1 MKRLLG
7 GIFLALVIGVP
18 AYAALKAGGAAPDFS
33 TKASLA
39 GKEFDYSLKAALAK
53 GPVVVYFYP
62 SAFTGGCN
70 IEAHTFAET
79 KDKFEAAGA
88 TVIGVSRD
96 SIARLNAF
104 SADPQYCAGK
114 LAVASDADGSDR
126 EGIRSQEQS
135 RQAGLEGLARRGH
148 RPRLHGADD
157 LRDQA
162 GSTRS
167 RRRVLVG
174 RRQDHAGGP
183 RGEAYSKRC
192 SNWQRSRT
200 RALGLRTTGR
210 RAEARAPLSTYLPT
224 AYCLLPAG
232 S

>member
-7 GIFLALVIGVP
+7 GIFLAVLIGVP

-33 TKASLA
+33 AKASLA

-79 KDKFEAAGA
+79 KEKFDAAGA
-88 TVIGVSRD
+88 TIIGVSRD

-114 LAVASDADGSDR
+114 IPVASDADGAIAKSYNLNSNPGKPGMKD
-126 EGIRSQEQS
+126 S
-135 RQAGLEGLARRGH
+135 
-148 RPRLHGADD
+148 
-157 LRDQA
+157 
-162 GSTRS
+162 
-167 RRRVLVG
+167 
-174 RRQDHAGGP
+174 
-183 RGEAYSKRC
+183 RGEAIDHDF
-192 SNWQRSRT
+192 T
-200 RALGLRTTGR
+200 ERTTFVVAPDGKILATLSS
-210 RAEARAPLSTYLPT
+210 AEDKIT
-224 AYCLLPAG
+224 PADHVTK
-232 S
+232 SLDVVQQYAAKKH

>member
-18 AYAALKAGGAAPDFS
+18 VYAALKAGGAAPDFS

-79 KDKFEAAGA
+79 KDKFDAAGA

-104 SADPQYCAGK
+104 SSDPQVPAP
-114 LAVASDADGSDR
+114 A
-126 EGIRSQEQS
+126 
-135 RQAGLEGLARRGH
+135 
-148 RPRLHGADD
+148 
-157 LRDQA
+157 
-162 GSTRS
+162 RS
-167 RRRVLVG
+167 RWRPMPTVRLRR
-174 RRQDHAGGP
+174 
-183 RGEAYSKRC
+183 
-192 SNWQRSRT
+192 RSIS
-200 RALGLRTTGR
+200 RAMPAS
-210 RAEARAPLSTYLPT
+210 RA
-224 AYCLLPAG
+224 
-232 S
+232 